1 MASSLKASKTGLKV
15 IDQARRS
22 KGWNKVE
29 EAWFEKARVSRS
41 SLMRFWR
48 GAPIVRESFIA
59 ICETVGCNWEEIWEE
74 IVDKTISS
82 TDPPDIE
89 VDISEWQELCQ
100 TMLEIRRSLTTN
112 QFTAR
117 DGIRFEVN
125 DDIVPVGLVKRS
137 RQRLF
142 DKDFRPKPENGS
154 ELYKPEEEKIE
165 YDDFLKLFKDV
176 NSEKPRRIAIIGY
189 PGDGKTTWLQKIA
202 FWVLD
207 NTNNLLIWISLGDL
221 KDKTIEDY
229 LLEDWLKA
237 AYKKRIVEEKIENNF
252 VEQFNKGRVWLLL
265 DGVDEIAEQ
274 PVDTLVTVAR
284 QLTGWIG
291 EARVVL
297 TCRINVWDDSKNALE
312 DEDFKTYQ
320 LLGFESDQ
328 INKLIDRWFKNTKI
342 EEVGEQLRE
351 KLTPS
356 PENQDK
362 LNPNWKR
369 LKDAIKNPLRLTILF
384 YICRR
389 NESLPKLD
397 AEFYRQFIEIF
408 YQWKKKR
415 FSEKQDKRQKLEN
428 ALKRLAL
435 EGVKQNQFILPHSL
449 VENTTNDKFLF
460 QLSLQLG
467 LLNQVGIIKG
477 SLNEKIYSFWHPAFQ
492 EYFAAL
498 DIIDNHKDDSS
509 EFDII
514 LENFAS
520 QWSEVYIFW
529 QNLKNISIDKVDEC
543 IYQFISLLTRKLE
556 NDNCQPIVEGLE
568 NILYT
573 FDEQQL
579 QVLAL
584 KLKVKIERQGVKENS
599 NIQKGV
605 KENSNIQNIIINFL
619 NKIYEY
625 ANDSN
630 TYFFVITSLE
640 KIGNEKAI
648 ETLIN
653 LFDKNNELQEFIEK
667 ILTELKK
674 DSSKNSKIFKKI
686 EDFFQRDKF
695 RDKLVTDIKKKLYIL
710 INYWNEDEQK
720 LTEFKEEIFDYW
732 NSEFKNLK
740 HSGKTNRDI
749 WDI

>member
-584 KLKVKIERQGVKENS
+584 KLKVKIERQAVKTNS
-599 NIQKGV
+599 KN
-605 KENSNIQNIIINFL
+605 QNIIINFL
-619 NKIYEY
+619 NKIYKY
-625 ANDSN
+625 TDDLN
-630 TYFFVITSLE
+630 THLLLIISLE
-640 KIGNEKAI
+640 KLNNKEAI
-648 ETLIN
+648 KTLIS
-653 LFDKNNELQEFIEK
+653 LWDQNNELQPFIEK
-667 ILTELKK
+667 SLTKL
-674 DSSKNSKIFKKI
+674 KNSSQDPIVCELIK
-686 EDFFQRDKF
+686 DFFINDNFIEKLGIETEEKIKF
-695 RDKLVTDIKKKLYIL
+695 LIDHWNYNQNIENIITKLYKFITRL
-710 INYWNEDEQK
+710 SQTK
-720 LTEFKEEIFDYW
+720 L
-732 NSEFKNLK
+732 
-740 HSGKTNRDI
+740 
-749 WDI
+749 

>member
-584 KLKVKIERQGVKENS
+584 KLKVKIERQAVKTNS
-599 NIQKGV
+599 KN
-605 KENSNIQNIIINFL
+605 QNIIINFL
-619 NKIYEY
+619 NKIYKY
-625 ANDSN
+625 TDDLN
-630 TYFFVITSLE
+630 THLLLIISLE
-640 KIGNEKAI
+640 KLNNKEAI
-648 ETLIN
+648 KTLIS
-653 LFDKNNELQEFIEK
+653 LWDKNNELQPFIEK
-667 ILTELKK
+667 SLTKL
-674 DSSKNSKIFKKI
+674 KNSSQDPIVCELIK
-686 EDFFQRDKF
+686 DFFINDNFIEKLGIETEEKIKF
-695 RDKLVTDIKKKLYIL
+695 LIDHWNYNQNIENIITKLYKFITRL
-710 INYWNEDEQK
+710 SQTK
-720 LTEFKEEIFDYW
+720 L
-732 NSEFKNLK
+732 
-740 HSGKTNRDI
+740 
-749 WDI
+749 

>member
-59 ICETVGCNWEEIWEE
+59 ICETVGCNWEE

-520 QWSEVYIFW
+520 QWSEVYLFW

-584 KLKVKIERQGVKENS
+584 KLKVKIERQAVKTNS
-599 NIQKGV
+599 KN
-605 KENSNIQNIIINFL
+605 QNIIINFL
-619 NKIYEY
+619 NKIYKY
-625 ANDSN
+625 TDDLN
-630 TYFFVITSLE
+630 THLLLIISLE
-640 KIGNEKAI
+640 KLNNKEAI
-648 ETLIN
+648 KTLIS
-653 LFDKNNELQEFIEK
+653 LWDKNNELQPFIEK
-667 ILTELKK
+667 SLTKL
-674 DSSKNSKIFKKI
+674 KNSSQDPIVCELIK
-686 EDFFQRDKF
+686 DFFINDNFIEKLGIETEEKIKF
-695 RDKLVTDIKKKLYIL
+695 LIDHWNYNQNIENIIIKLYKFITPL
-710 INYWNEDEQK
+710 SQTK
-720 LTEFKEEIFDYW
+720 L
-732 NSEFKNLK
+732 
-740 HSGKTNRDI
+740 
-749 WDI
+749 

>member
-498 DIIDNHKDDSS
+498 DIIDYHKDYSFD
-509 EFDII
+509 FDII
-514 LENFAS
+514 LQNFAS
-520 QWSEVYIFW
+520 QWSEVYLFW
-529 QNLKNISIDKVDEC
+529 RNLKNISIDKVDEC

>member
-1 MASSLKASKTGLKV
+1 
-15 IDQARRS
+15 
-22 KGWNKVE
+22 
-29 EAWFEKARVSRS
+29 
-41 SLMRFWR
+41 
-48 GAPIVRESFIA
+48 
-59 ICETVGCNWEEIWEE
+59 
-74 IVDKTISS
+74 
-82 TDPPDIE
+82 
-89 VDISEWQELCQ
+89 
-100 TMLEIRRSLTTN
+100 
-112 QFTAR
+112 
-117 DGIRFEVN
+117 
-125 DDIVPVGLVKRS
+125 
-137 RQRLF
+137 
-142 DKDFRPKPENGS
+142 
-154 ELYKPEEEKIE
+154 
-165 YDDFLKLFKDV
+165 
-176 NSEKPRRIAIIGY
+176 
-189 PGDGKTTWLQKIA
+189 
-202 FWVLD
+202 
-207 NTNNLLIWISLGDL
+207 
-221 KDKTIEDY
+221 
-229 LLEDWLKA
+229 
-237 AYKKRIVEEKIENNF
+237 
-252 VEQFNKGRVWLLL
+252 
-265 DGVDEIAEQ
+265 
-274 PVDTLVTVAR
+274 
-284 QLTGWIG
+284 
-291 EARVVL
+291 
-297 TCRINVWDDSKNALE
+297 
-312 DEDFKTYQ
+312 
-320 LLGFESDQ
+320 
-328 INKLIDRWFKNTKI
+328 
-342 EEVGEQLRE
+342 VGEQLRE

-520 QWSEVYIFW
+520 QWSEVYLFW

-584 KLKVKIERQGVKENS
+584 KLKVKIERQAVKTNS
-599 NIQKGV
+599 KN
-605 KENSNIQNIIINFL
+605 QNIIINFL
-619 NKIYEY
+619 NKIYKY
-625 ANDSN
+625 TDDLN
-630 TYFFVITSLE
+630 THLLLIISLE
-640 KIGNEKAI
+640 KLNNKEAI
-648 ETLIN
+648 KTLIS
-653 LFDKNNELQEFIEK
+653 LWDQNNELQPFIEK
-667 ILTELKK
+667 SLTKL
-674 DSSKNSKIFKKI
+674 KNSSQDPIVCELIK
-686 EDFFQRDKF
+686 DFFINDNFIEKLGIETEEKIKF
-695 RDKLVTDIKKKLYIL
+695 LIDHWNYNQNIENIIIKLYKFITPL
-710 INYWNEDEQK
+710 SQTK
-720 LTEFKEEIFDYW
+720 L
-732 NSEFKNLK
+732 
-740 HSGKTNRDI
+740 
-749 WDI
+749 

>member
-498 DIIDNHKDDSS
+498 AIIDYDKDYSFD
-509 EFDII
+509 FDII
-514 LENFAS
+514 LQNFAS
-520 QWSEVYIFW
+520 QWSEVYLFW

-543 IYQFISLLTRKLE
+543 IYHFISLVTRKLE

-599 NIQKGV
+599 NIQ
-605 KENSNIQNIIINFL
+605 NIIINFL

-648 ETLIN
+648 ESLIN

>member
-59 ICETVGCNWEEIWEE
+59 ICETVGCNWEE

-498 DIIDNHKDDSS
+498 DIIDYHKDYSFD
-509 EFDII
+509 FDII
-514 LENFAS
+514 LQNFAS
-520 QWSEVYIFW
+520 QWSEVYLFW
-529 QNLKNISIDKVDEC
+529 RNLKNISIDKVDEC

-584 KLKVKIERQGVKENS
+584 KLKVKIERQAVKTNS
-599 NIQKGV
+599 KN
-605 KENSNIQNIIINFL
+605 QNIIINFL
-619 NKIYEY
+619 NKIYKY
-625 ANDSN
+625 TDDLN
-630 TYFFVITSLE
+630 THLLLIISLE
-640 KIGNEKAI
+640 KLNNKEAI
-648 ETLIN
+648 KTLIS
-653 LFDKNNELQEFIEK
+653 LWDKNNELQPFIEK
-667 ILTELKK
+667 SLTKL
-674 DSSKNSKIFKKI
+674 KNSSQDPIVCELIK
-686 EDFFQRDKF
+686 DFFINDNFIEKLGIETEEKIKF
-695 RDKLVTDIKKKLYIL
+695 LIDHWNYNQNIENIIIKLYKFITPL
-710 INYWNEDEQK
+710 SQTK
-720 LTEFKEEIFDYW
+720 L
-732 NSEFKNLK
+732 
-740 HSGKTNRDI
+740 
-749 WDI
+749 

>member
-520 QWSEVYIFW
+520 QWSEVYLFW

-584 KLKVKIERQGVKENS
+584 KLKVKIERQAVKENS

-674 DSSKNSKIFKKI
+674 DSSKNSKIFKNI

>member
-48 GAPIVRESFIA
+48 SAPIVRESFIA
-59 ICETVGCNWEEIWEE
+59 ICETVGCNWEE

-415 FSEKQDKRQKLEN
+415 FSEEQDKRKKLEN
-428 ALKRLAL
+428 ALKILAL

-498 DIIDNHKDDSS
+498 DIIDYHKDYSFD
-509 EFDII
+509 FDII
-514 LENFAS
+514 LQNFAS

-584 KLKVKIERQGVKENS
+584 KLKVKIERQAVKTNS
-599 NIQKGV
+599 KN
-605 KENSNIQNIIINFL
+605 QNIIINFL
-619 NKIYEY
+619 NKIYKY
-625 ANDSN
+625 TDDLN
-630 TYFFVITSLE
+630 THLLLIISLE
-640 KIGNEKAI
+640 KLNNKEAI
-648 ETLIN
+648 KTLIS
-653 LFDKNNELQEFIEK
+653 LWDKNNELQPFIEK
-667 ILTELKK
+667 SLTKL
-674 DSSKNSKIFKKI
+674 KNSSQDPIVCELIK
-686 EDFFQRDKF
+686 DFFINDNFIEKLGIETEEKIKF
-695 RDKLVTDIKKKLYIL
+695 LIDHWNYNQNIENIITKLYKFITRL
-710 INYWNEDEQK
+710 SQTK
-720 LTEFKEEIFDYW
+720 L
-732 NSEFKNLK
+732 
-740 HSGKTNRDI
+740 
-749 WDI
+749 

>member
-498 DIIDNHKDDSS
+498 AIIDYNKDYSFD
-509 EFDII
+509 FDII
-514 LENFAS
+514 LQNFAS
-520 QWSEVYIFW
+520 QWSEVYLFW
-529 QNLKNISIDKVDEC
+529 RNLKNISIDKVDEC
-543 IYQFISLLTRKLE
+543 IYDFISLVTRKLE

-584 KLKVKIERQGVKENS
+584 KLKVKIERQAVKTNS
-599 NIQKGV
+599 KN
-605 KENSNIQNIIINFL
+605 QNIIINFL
-619 NKIYEY
+619 NKIYKY
-625 ANDSN
+625 TDDLN
-630 TYFFVITSLE
+630 THLLLIISLE
-640 KIGNEKAI
+640 KLNNKEAI
-648 ETLIN
+648 KTLIS
-653 LFDKNNELQEFIEK
+653 LWDQNNELQPFIEK
-667 ILTELKK
+667 SLTKL
-674 DSSKNSKIFKKI
+674 KNSSQDPIVCELIK
-686 EDFFQRDKF
+686 DFFINDNFIEKLGIETEEKIKF
-695 RDKLVTDIKKKLYIL
+695 LIDHWNYNQNIENIVKKLYKFITRPS
-710 INYWNEDEQK
+710 QTK
-720 LTEFKEEIFDYW
+720 L
-732 NSEFKNLK
+732 
-740 HSGKTNRDI
+740 
-749 WDI
+749 

>member
-48 GAPIVRESFIA
+48 SAPIVRESFIA
-59 ICETVGCNWEEIWEE
+59 ICETVGCNWEE

-125 DDIVPVGLVKRS
+125 NDIVPVGLVKRS

-520 QWSEVYIFW
+520 QWSEVYLFW

-584 KLKVKIERQGVKENS
+584 KLKVKIERQAVKENS

>member
-498 DIIDNHKDDSS
+498 DIIDYHKDYSFD
-509 EFDII
+509 FDII
-514 LENFAS
+514 LQNFAS

-584 KLKVKIERQGVKENS
+584 KLKVKIERQAVKTNS
-599 NIQKGV
+599 KN
-605 KENSNIQNIIINFL
+605 QNIIINFL
-619 NKIYEY
+619 NKIYKY
-625 ANDSN
+625 TDDLN
-630 TYFFVITSLE
+630 TRLLLIISLE
-640 KIGNEKAI
+640 KLNHKEAI
-648 ETLIN
+648 NTLIS
-653 LFDKNNELQEFIEK
+653 LWYENNELQPFIEK
-667 ILTELKK
+667 SLTKL
-674 DSSKNSKIFKKI
+674 KNSSQDPIVHKLIK
-686 EDFFQRDKF
+686 DFFINDNFIEKF
-695 RDKLVTDIKKKLYIL
+695 GIETEEKIKFLIDNCNYNQNIENIVKKLYKFITRPS
-710 INYWNEDEQK
+710 QTK
-720 LTEFKEEIFDYW
+720 L
-732 NSEFKNLK
+732 
-740 HSGKTNRDI
+740 
-749 WDI
+749 

>member
-48 GAPIVRESFIA
+48 SAPIVRESFIA
-59 ICETVGCNWEEIWEE
+59 ICQTVGCNWEE

-397 AEFYRQFIEIF
+397 TEFYRQFIEIF
-408 YQWKKKR
+408 YQWKKK
-415 FSEKQDKRQKLEN
+415 
-428 ALKRLAL
+428 
-435 EGVKQNQFILPHSL
+435 
-449 VENTTNDKFLF
+449 T
-460 QLSLQLG
+460 
-467 LLNQVGIIKG
+467 
-477 SLNEKIYSFWHPAFQ
+477 
-492 EYFAAL
+492 
-498 DIIDNHKDDSS
+498 
-509 EFDII
+509 
-514 LENFAS
+514 
-520 QWSEVYIFW
+520 IF
-529 QNLKNISIDKVDEC
+529 
-543 IYQFISLLTRKLE
+543 RKT
-556 NDNCQPIVEGLE
+556 G
-568 NILYT
+568 
-573 FDEQQL
+573 
-579 QVLAL
+579 
-584 KLKVKIERQGVKENS
+584 
-599 NIQKGV
+599 
-605 KENSNIQNIIINFL
+605 
-619 NKIYEY
+619 
-625 ANDSN
+625 
-630 TYFFVITSLE
+630 
-640 KIGNEKAI
+640 
-648 ETLIN
+648 
-653 LFDKNNELQEFIEK
+653 
-667 ILTELKK
+667 
-674 DSSKNSKIFKKI
+674 
-686 EDFFQRDKF
+686 
-695 RDKLVTDIKKKLYIL
+695 
-710 INYWNEDEQK
+710 
-720 LTEFKEEIFDYW
+720 
-732 NSEFKNLK
+732 
-740 HSGKTNRDI
+740 
-749 WDI
+749 

>member
-48 GAPIVRESFIA
+48 SAPIVRESFIA
-59 ICETVGCNWEEIWEE
+59 ICETVGCNWEE

-520 QWSEVYIFW
+520 QWSEVYLFW

-584 KLKVKIERQGVKENS
+584 KLKVKIERQAVKTNS
-599 NIQKGV
+599 KN
-605 KENSNIQNIIINFL
+605 QNIIINFL
-619 NKIYEY
+619 NKIYKY
-625 ANDSN
+625 TDDLN
-630 TYFFVITSLE
+630 THLLLIISLE
-640 KIGNEKAI
+640 KLNNKEAI
-648 ETLIN
+648 KTLIS
-653 LFDKNNELQEFIEK
+653 LWDKNNELQPFIEK
-667 ILTELKK
+667 SLTKL
-674 DSSKNSKIFKKI
+674 KNSSQDPIVCELIK
-686 EDFFQRDKF
+686 DFFINDNFIEKF
-695 RDKLVTDIKKKLYIL
+695 GIETEEKIKFLIDHWNYNQNIENIIIKLYKFITPL
-710 INYWNEDEQK
+710 SQTK
-720 LTEFKEEIFDYW
+720 L
-732 NSEFKNLK
+732 
-740 HSGKTNRDI
+740 
-749 WDI
+749 

>member
-125 DDIVPVGLVKRS
+125 NDIVPVGLVKRS

-520 QWSEVYIFW
+520 QWSEVYLFW

-584 KLKVKIERQGVKENS
+584 KLKVKIERQAVKTNS
-599 NIQKGV
+599 KN
-605 KENSNIQNIIINFL
+605 QNIIINFL
-619 NKIYEY
+619 NKIYKY
-625 ANDSN
+625 TDDLN
-630 TYFFVITSLE
+630 THLLLIISLE
-640 KIGNEKAI
+640 KLNNKEAI
-648 ETLIN
+648 KTLIS
-653 LFDKNNELQEFIEK
+653 LWDQNNELQPFIEK
-667 ILTELKK
+667 SLTKL
-674 DSSKNSKIFKKI
+674 KNSSQDPIVCELIK
-686 EDFFQRDKF
+686 DFFINDNFIEKLGIETEEKIKF
-695 RDKLVTDIKKKLYIL
+695 LIDHWNYNQNIENIIIKLYKFITPL
-710 INYWNEDEQK
+710 SQTK
-720 LTEFKEEIFDYW
+720 L
-732 NSEFKNLK
+732 
-740 HSGKTNRDI
+740 
-749 WDI
+749 

>member
-59 ICETVGCNWEEIWEE
+59 ICETVGCNWEE

-584 KLKVKIERQGVKENS
+584 KLKVKIERQAVKTNS
-599 NIQKGV
+599 KN
-605 KENSNIQNIIINFL
+605 QNIIINFL
-619 NKIYEY
+619 NKIYKY
-625 ANDSN
+625 TDDLN
-630 TYFFVITSLE
+630 THLLLIISLE
-640 KIGNEKAI
+640 KLNNKEAI
-648 ETLIN
+648 KTLIS
-653 LFDKNNELQEFIEK
+653 LWDQNNELQPFIEK
-667 ILTELKK
+667 SLTKL
-674 DSSKNSKIFKKI
+674 KNSSQDPIVCELIK
-686 EDFFQRDKF
+686 DFFINDNFIEKLGIETEEKIKF
-695 RDKLVTDIKKKLYIL
+695 LIDHWNYNQNIENIITKLYKFITRL
-710 INYWNEDEQK
+710 SQTK
-720 LTEFKEEIFDYW
+720 L
-732 NSEFKNLK
+732 
-740 HSGKTNRDI
+740 
-749 WDI
+749 

>member
-48 GAPIVRESFIA
+48 SAPIVRESFIA
-59 ICETVGCNWEEIWEE
+59 ICETVGCNWEE

-125 DDIVPVGLVKRS
+125 NDIVPVGLVKRS

-520 QWSEVYIFW
+520 QWSEVYLFW

-584 KLKVKIERQGVKENS
+584 KLKVKIERQAVKTNS
-599 NIQKGV
+599 KN
-605 KENSNIQNIIINFL
+605 QNIIINFL
-619 NKIYEY
+619 NKIYKY
-625 ANDSN
+625 TDDLN
-630 TYFFVITSLE
+630 THLLLIISLE
-640 KIGNEKAI
+640 KLNNKEAI
-648 ETLIN
+648 KTLIS
-653 LFDKNNELQEFIEK
+653 LWDQNNELQPFIEK
-667 ILTELKK
+667 SLTKL
-674 DSSKNSKIFKKI
+674 KNSSQDPIVCELIK
-686 EDFFQRDKF
+686 DFFINDNFIEKLGIETEEKIKF
-695 RDKLVTDIKKKLYIL
+695 LIDHWNYNQNIENIIIKLYKFITPL
-710 INYWNEDEQK
+710 SQTK
-720 LTEFKEEIFDYW
+720 L
-732 NSEFKNLK
+732 
-740 HSGKTNRDI
+740 
-749 WDI
+749 

>member
-498 DIIDNHKDDSS
+498 AIIDDNKDYSFD
-509 EFDII
+509 FDII
-514 LENFAS
+514 LQNFAS
-520 QWSEVYIFW
+520 QWSEVYLFW
-529 QNLKNISIDKVDEC
+529 RNLKNISIDKVDEC
-543 IYQFISLLTRKLE
+543 IYDFISLVTRKLE

-584 KLKVKIERQGVKENS
+584 KLKVKIERQAVKTNS
-599 NIQKGV
+599 KN
-605 KENSNIQNIIINFL
+605 QNIIINFL
-619 NKIYEY
+619 NKIYKY
-625 ANDSN
+625 TDDLN
-630 TYFFVITSLE
+630 THLLLIISLE
-640 KIGNEKAI
+640 KLNNKEAI
-648 ETLIN
+648 KTLIS
-653 LFDKNNELQEFIEK
+653 LWDKNNELQPFIEK
-667 ILTELKK
+667 SLTKL
-674 DSSKNSKIFKKI
+674 KNSSQDPIVCELIK
-686 EDFFQRDKF
+686 DFFINDNFIEKLGIETEEKIKF
-695 RDKLVTDIKKKLYIL
+695 LIDHWNYNQNIENIITKLYKFITRL
-710 INYWNEDEQK
+710 SQTK
-720 LTEFKEEIFDYW
+720 L
-732 NSEFKNLK
+732 
-740 HSGKTNRDI
+740 
-749 WDI
+749 

>member
-498 DIIDNHKDDSS
+498 DIIDYHKDYSFD
-509 EFDII
+509 FDII
-514 LENFAS
+514 LQNFAS

-584 KLKVKIERQGVKENS
+584 KLKVKIERQAVKTNS
-599 NIQKGV
+599 KN
-605 KENSNIQNIIINFL
+605 QNIIINFL
-619 NKIYEY
+619 NKIYKY
-625 ANDSN
+625 TDDLN
-630 TYFFVITSLE
+630 THLLLIISLE
-640 KIGNEKAI
+640 KLNNKEAI
-648 ETLIN
+648 KTLIS
-653 LFDKNNELQEFIEK
+653 LWDKNNELQPFIEK
-667 ILTELKK
+667 SLTKL
-674 DSSKNSKIFKKI
+674 KNSSQDPIVCELIK
-686 EDFFQRDKF
+686 DFFINDNFIEKLGIETEEKIKF
-695 RDKLVTDIKKKLYIL
+695 LIDHWNYNQNIENIITKLYKFITRL
-710 INYWNEDEQK
+710 SQTK
-720 LTEFKEEIFDYW
+720 L
-732 NSEFKNLK
+732 
-740 HSGKTNRDI
+740 
-749 WDI
+749 

>member
-498 DIIDNHKDDSS
+498 AIIDYNKDYSFD
-509 EFDII
+509 FDII
-514 LENFAS
+514 LQNFAS
-520 QWSEVYIFW
+520 QWSEVYLFW
-529 QNLKNISIDKVDEC
+529 RNLKNISIDKVDEC

-584 KLKVKIERQGVKENS
+584 KLKVKIERQAVKTNS
-599 NIQKGV
+599 KN
-605 KENSNIQNIIINFL
+605 QNIIINFL
-619 NKIYEY
+619 NKIYKY
-625 ANDSN
+625 TDDLN
-630 TYFFVITSLE
+630 THLLLIISLE
-640 KIGNEKAI
+640 KLNNKEAI
-648 ETLIN
+648 KTLIS
-653 LFDKNNELQEFIEK
+653 LWDQNNELQPFIEK
-667 ILTELKK
+667 SLTKL
-674 DSSKNSKIFKKI
+674 KNSSQDPIVCELIK
-686 EDFFQRDKF
+686 DFFINDNFIEKLGIETEEKIKF
-695 RDKLVTDIKKKLYIL
+695 LIDHWNYNQNIENIIIKLYKFITPL
-710 INYWNEDEQK
+710 SQTK
-720 LTEFKEEIFDYW
+720 L
-732 NSEFKNLK
+732 
-740 HSGKTNRDI
+740 
-749 WDI
+749 

>member
-48 GAPIVRESFIA
+48 SAPIVRESFIA
-59 ICETVGCNWEEIWEE
+59 ICETVGCNWEE

-514 LENFAS
+514 LQNFAS

-584 KLKVKIERQGVKENS
+584 KLKVKIERQAVKTNS
-599 NIQKGV
+599 KN
-605 KENSNIQNIIINFL
+605 QNIIINFL
-619 NKIYEY
+619 NKIYKY
-625 ANDSN
+625 TDDLN
-630 TYFFVITSLE
+630 THLLLIISLE
-640 KIGNEKAI
+640 KLNNKEAI
-648 ETLIN
+648 KTLIS
-653 LFDKNNELQEFIEK
+653 LWDQNNELQPFIEK
-667 ILTELKK
+667 SLTKL
-674 DSSKNSKIFKKI
+674 KNSSQDPIVCELIK
-686 EDFFQRDKF
+686 DFFINDNFIEKLGIETEEKIKF
-695 RDKLVTDIKKKLYIL
+695 LIDHWNYNQNIENIIIKLYKFITPL
-710 INYWNEDEQK
+710 SQTK
-720 LTEFKEEIFDYW
+720 L
-732 NSEFKNLK
+732 
-740 HSGKTNRDI
+740 
-749 WDI
+749 